1 LNQIKIEVKFE
12 QVPIKIDRGISFIIY
27 ADPGVG
33 KTTLAS
39 TLPEGETL
47 IITCEAG
54 LGPLLGTKH
63 VIFNVLA
70 AITDYNIEEVIRDLY
85 KTLRTTDHPFKY
97 VVLDNLSEMEQQ
109 LILCLTKSRGKT
121 TPEIREY
128 GDASYKMKEWV
139 HLFRDLV
146 FNNIHVVFNAWEFPF
161 EMRNNQGVIISKTYP
176 LIGKKI
182 APQACG
188 IVDVVG
194 HLEANEKTQQRRIL
208 FAPSEQ
214 YLTKTQF
221 KGLGDAEPADLAR
234 ILDKLLDFDY
244 SKAPAQ

>member
-1 LNQIKIEVKFE
+1 MNQIKIEVKFE
-12 QVPIKIDRGISFIIY
+12 KVPVKINRGVSFIIY

-33 KTTLAS
+33 KTTLAA
-39 TLPEGETL
+39 TLPEEETL

-54 LGPLLGTKH
+54 LGPLLGTNH
-63 VIFNVLA
+63 VVFNVLA
-70 AITDYNIEEVIRDLY
+70 AITDNNIEEVMRDLY
-85 KTLRTTDHPFKY
+85 KTLRTTEHSFKN
-97 VVLDNLSEMEQQ
+97 VVLDNLSEMESQ
-109 LILCLTKSRGKT
+109 LILNLTRSRGKHV
-121 TPEIREY
+121 PEIREY

-146 FNNIHVVFNAWEFPF
+146 FQGINVIFNAWEFPF
-161 EMRNNQGVIISKTYP
+161 EMRNNQGVVISKTYP

-221 KGLGDAEPADLAR
+221 KGLGDAEPADMPL
-234 ILDKLLDFDY
+234 ILQKLLDYDY
-244 SKAPAQ
+244 SKN